1 MSNEKNLIR
10 SEDLTPEERRANAS
24 KAGKASVAARRK
36 RKQMRTVL
44 NELLLLPPDSPE
56 AQEALQGFVIDGADN
71 QAAVLAGLLKRGM
84 TGDPKAVQEILRI
97 LGESRDTAAEKAE
110 RKARTEKLKADAA
123 LQQARL
129 NSDCPTDI
137 PEDGFL
143 TALEGAAEDWTR
155 E

>member
-1 MSNEKNLIR
+1 
-10 SEDLTPEERRANAS
+10 
-24 KAGKASVAARRK
+24 
-36 RKQMRTVL
+36 MRTVL

-110 RKARTEKLKADAA
+110 RKARTEKLKADTA

-143 TALEGAAEDWTR
+143 NALEGAAEDWTR